1 MLSRASRRFV
11 ATVSRNIRSASTAF
25 SFEDPLG
32 FEDQLSEEDAQIK
45 NAVHQ
50 FCWDQLLPEV
60 ADKWA
65 REEHDMN
72 ILRELGNMGLLGPT
86 IEGYGCAGMSHIAAG
101 LVMREIERVDSGY
114 RSLASVQSSLV
125 MGPIYEHGT
134 EEQKEKYLPIL
145 ATGEKI
151 GCFGLTEPDAGSDPN
166 GMKTRAK
173 ETKDGYILNGSKT
186 WITNSPIADLF
197 IIWAKCDDQKIRGFI
212 LEKGMPGLTAP
223 VIKGKQGLRTSIT
236 GQIAMDDVKVP
247 KDALLGG
254 DNAVVGLRG
263 PFSCLNSAR
272 MGIAWGA
279 IGAGEFCMHLAREY
293 CLERKMFGRPLAATQ
308 LIQMKLAN
316 NFVDLAF
323 ALQAVHRV
331 TQMKEEGKLDVIHI
345 SMVKRNSCQKAL
357 AAAREARDMLGGNG
371 IVDEYHVMRHMC
383 NLEVVNTYEG
393 TADIH
398 ALIIGRAL
406 TGLQAFQA

>member
-1 MLSRASRRFV
+1 MLSRASRRFIS
-11 ATVSRNIRSASTAF
+11 TVNRNIRSASTAF

-32 FEDQLSEEDAQIK
+32 FEDQLSEEEAQIK
-45 NAVHQ
+45 DAVHQ
-50 FCWDQLLPEV
+50 FCLAKLLPDV

-65 REEHDMN
+65 REEHDMDV
-72 ILRELGNMGLLGPT
+72 LRELGDMGLLGPT
-86 IEGYGCAGMSHIAAG
+86 IDGYGCAGMSHTAAG

-173 ETKDGYILNGSKT
+173 ETSDGYILNGSKT
-186 WITNSPIADLF
+186 WITNSPIADVF
-197 IIWAKCDDQKIRGFI
+197 IIWARCDDEKIRGFI
-212 LEKGMPGLTAP
+212 LEKGTPGLTAP
-223 VIKGKQGLRTSIT
+223 VISGKQGLRTSIT

-254 DNAVVGLRG
+254 DNAVVGLKG

-279 IGAGEFCMHLAREY
+279 IGAGEFCIQLAREY
-293 CLERKMFGRPLAATQ
+293 CLERMMFGRPLAATQ

-316 NFVDLAF
+316 NIVDLALG
-323 ALQAVHRV
+323 LQAVHRV
-331 TQMKEEGKLDVIHI
+331 TKLKEEGKLDVIQI
-345 SMVKRNSCQKAL
+345 SIVKRNSCQKAL

-371 IVDEYHVMRHMC
+371 IVDEYHIMRHMC

-393 TADIH
+393 TSDIH
-398 ALIIGRAL
+398 ALIIGRAI
-406 TGLQAFQA
+406 TGIQAFQA